1 MLWPYDGAATRGSDT
16 VQAPSQ
22 HLIHLMGGP
31 SGRSHRLCLEAGSTS
46 AHLDEWLRLLSVPPD
61 GGSGGGG
68 GGGGGGSGGS
78 GGGGG
83 GGGSGSGR
91 RGSSLASLGDS
102 VRRGGDRHGASGDA
116 GDAGAVIGGGG
127 GGGGGSLSG
136 SGSSELSRTPQPRGL
151 FPGALAQ
158 SPGPLLTVP
167 AGLVADLGASGGS
180 STASTAPR
188 APSLRREGSSMA
200 REASSSMLSE
210 AARSARDNG
219 DDVFYDAE
227 EYDGEGDAAPDAQML
242 RNTVTAC

>member
-22 HLIHLMGGP
+22 HLIHLLGGP

-61 GGSGGGG
+61 SGGGG
-68 GGGGGGSGGS
+68 GGGGGG
-78 GGGGG
+78 
-83 GGGSGSGR
+83 GR

-102 VRRGGDRHGASGDA
+102 VRRSGDRHGASGDA
-116 GDAGAVIGGGG
+116 GDAGAVIG

-151 FPGALAQ
+151 FPGGALAQ

-167 AGLVADLGASGGS
+167 AGVVADLGASGGS

-188 APSLRREGSSMA
+188 APSLRREDSSMA